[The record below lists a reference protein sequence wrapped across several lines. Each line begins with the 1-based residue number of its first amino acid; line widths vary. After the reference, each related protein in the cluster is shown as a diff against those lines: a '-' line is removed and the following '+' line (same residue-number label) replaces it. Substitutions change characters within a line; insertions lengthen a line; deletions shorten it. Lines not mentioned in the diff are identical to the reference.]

1 MIREKLVPVT
11 QPADRLTY
19 PLTSMLAGFTRILGN
34 KNVLFPSFPENSS
47 SKLKNYLFKKITQLG
62 SQTLTKNHSKQ
73 SFDKV
78 LSMEGYFDRI
88 HVLGI
93 FYELMRF
100 KQVCLLSDRT
110 TFKHSCHKFQR
121 IRKSVN
127 CDDNLGVKIFT
138 QLQILVTK
146 CS

>member
-19 PLTSMLAGFTRILGN
+19 PLTPMLAGFTRILGN
-34 KNVLFPSFPENSS
+34 KNVLFPSFPDNSS
-47 SKLKNYLFKKITQLG
+47 SKLKNDLFKKITQLE
-62 SQTLTKNHSKQ
+62 SQTLTRNHSKQ
-73 SFDKV
+73 SFEFF
-78 LSMEGYFDRI
+78 LWRTILTGFMFWAF
-88 HVLGI
+88 